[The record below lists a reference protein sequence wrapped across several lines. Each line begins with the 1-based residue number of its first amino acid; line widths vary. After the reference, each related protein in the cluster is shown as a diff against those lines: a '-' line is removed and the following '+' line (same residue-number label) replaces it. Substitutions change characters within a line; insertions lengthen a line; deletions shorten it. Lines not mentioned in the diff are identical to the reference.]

1 MNFLHIKNSVP
12 KQTDF
17 WGNGAIYHCFAEE
30 PDEDGRQYSADLAE
44 LEADRAA
51 ALGLKVVRAFTAGT
65 LTSRKPATGIGKMT
79 VCRGYIN
86 G

>member
-30 PDEDGRQYSADLAE
+30 PDEDGRQYLH
-44 LEADRAA
+44 
-51 ALGLKVVRAFTAGT
+51 
-65 LTSRKPATGIGKMT
+65 
-79 VCRGYIN
+79 
-86 G
+86 